1 LFLMKTSKMTKTSVE
16 EMFVLL
22 FIIVW
27 CSSSTVSSTT
37 ISSGTPVDEQRGF
50 NRREHSLSKPYQNTG
65 FNIPFWNFGGSTIV
79 TSDYIRLTPDSPSRQ
94 GFLWNTIP
102 VVMRDWELEVTFS
115 VHGVEKGL
123 FGDGMAIWY
132 AEEPGVLGPV
142 FGSKDMFRGL
152 AVFLDTYT
160 NHQDAHNHAHP
171 YISAM
176 VNNGSLRYDHDR
188 DGTHTQLGGHDSGC
202 TAKFRNKEFPTR
214 ILIRYVGDTLSVYTD
229 ILGKAVW
236 DLCFSVDRV
245 SLPRRYFFG
254 MTAATGDLS
263 DAHDIISVRM
273 FEIEY
278 QRVERAGYDTKG
290 AIPQAEYISAPRDHV
305 EDNPP
310 PSKLSTLKYG
320 FLFIL
325 GLIGIGILVVV
336 GVHFGKTMMEVA
348 FPRGGEHRGQINF
361 KKRKSLLP
369 PDSEGR
375 GKKLKMSY
383 KLKSKEVIV
392 SENNHKVDEDFASRV
407 WTKKLNNETC
417 VTGLLTV
424 ACVHY
429 CWDTEV
435 NVEMP
440 GNMNGILKA
449 GSVSQTFVDHVQA
462 KCQDEEAA
470 ATLASLF
477 EPAELICVK
486 VIDKEMRQFASGKIH
501 TTWLVTTNPADLNA
515 HITPSTLCKHAVIGC
530 AVRSVEEKGY
540 LMDLGFQNVHGFL
553 SFIEARRFYPEN
565 KQLPIGKP
573 MLCTVVEPAAATGG
587 RVVQLSCLNGQLN
600 GTNVPKIEENFPKS
614 LLMPGML
621 CRATVQQHCQQGLI
635 CKLNSDLYGWL
646 SLADSPERRKRAL
659 ANGTM
664 SLHRVVEVMVTCSL
678 PQSSMVGFSSADYL
692 LRRTR
697 LVGRFSFDAKGS
709 LQICKV
715 RRSTPQKVQLI
726 TDSGAIVNVAK
737 CRLRQS
743 VGKKKK
749 KQFTEK
755 YKPATKHRV
764 RMIGMSTLKM
774 VYHGSCLACDV
785 RQPFSKIEEAELGLR
800 VTAKVVRVL
809 DAAVLVKVFHTL
821 DGKID
826 ALHFSDGP
834 VSVGCRGKFTV
845 GQTVPTRVL
854 TIDKDLQRLYLTA
867 KPSLVKSDL
876 PPLSAYTA
884 EAEGNLYDGFV
895 VQFLQ
900 RNAVLIA
907 FYNNVRGVLN
917 ERAFQ
922 LAGYQKQSPKDAY
935 HVGQVVRVLV
945 VRVDVDKQRI
955 DLALPECSARGLQ
968 WMLERSG
975 KVSNSKPE
983 AGVSS
988 KRKLP
993 PFFELL
999 KAEVKASRD
1008 DWLLVELLEYGV
1020 SARLP
1025 SAHLTDS
1032 LTTGHLLL
1040 ASSQVGDKLDVVL
1053 FSSVKGLV
1061 VTAKPSLLHLVRSM
1075 QAPKS
1080 LDDLKCGQLVT
1091 GVLAR
1096 VHPDHGYFVDLPG
1109 NMSALCPK
1117 TKVDWKC
1124 ETDSALLIGAT
1135 VVGRVMTVNPQSG
1148 KLIVNLK
1155 RKKCLLNG
1163 LHTSIALLK
1172 QYLEERELLSQRFR
1186 SVGQSDWKRRLLSEY
1201 QIGQLV
1207 ECRVG
1212 MVVESGLICST
1223 VQDGV
1228 PGIFV
1233 SELLDPH
1240 WNVEYAVGSSLTG
1253 LVVCVNYS
1261 ERCLE
1266 LTSMKQLLANFR
1278 QVAQCR
1284 RRRRPAVGESLTAT
1298 VLVANA
1304 DCVLLSTAGHGL
1316 CYMPARLHYN
1326 DLCLPRFN
1334 NSDKRQLR
1342 VHVQTYTTS
1351 GLCLVSSVRDEQLC
1365 RKLERRL
1372 RSTVS
1377 VQPSDQSG
1385 TAPVIEEKGVAM
1397 AVGRLYSASVLSVDK
1412 RYVHLSI
1419 AGRYRGRIFA
1429 TELEDQFSQDGSEPL
1444 KTIPLGTTVTVKVI
1458 GTKRVQKGG
1467 SLMAE
1472 CTTKSSKL
1480 FSKRNKKSI
1489 IGYKENF
1496 VKGEELNVLVV
1507 KQKRHHFSVVV
1518 NPRWSGEVSFYTVDP
1533 RSAWRNGQLRK
1544 VYVLDVNVEKR
1555 WLKLSALKPAMVELK
1570 ENGHAFGKLFSRD
1583 ADDLSTKLCFS
1594 MLGGA
1599 RGVASLGDICD
1610 DYDHTVE
1617 QWRLLQV
1624 ESYYKLFL
1632 VGKLENNSWHVSL
1645 RPSLTGEN
1653 NAEVNNATIRDPL
1666 YSSTSELAIGNLYRG
1681 FVSKVRHYKKGL
1693 TVLLGHELFGN
1704 VPCELISEC
1713 TDTVRLDQT
1722 FPVGTVVTVKLMS
1735 LDKSSGNLTLSMLS
1749 KDTGL
1754 ADQVPEKCR
1763 KLQCDHSIISSQA
1776 QLVLNKAEES
1786 PVTVPLQA
1794 CSWFESA
1801 SERKKS
1807 SDQKKVQLSEIEEE
1821 IAFDLESTTFSAKT
1835 LIDVSLNTDDNVSDE
1850 MLMVNGKHGALFNAN
1865 DGNQCSL
1872 AASGENDYELEVVAE
1887 REVKS
1892 KLELD
1897 RLDEEEVLKKELML
1911 MDPERPIETVEDY
1924 DRALIASPSSSMLWI
1939 RYMAYFVQCNEIDKA
1954 RSVAS
1959 KALKTIAYNEEKER
1973 FNMWIALMNLENE
1986 YGTGETMDETVRNAL
2001 LVNDQQQVYL
2011 QLLKIYDRS
2020 KKLDAADAVTEVLLK
2035 KYRSQFDVW
2044 ITVGKHFMQTNRAE
2058 KAHAT
2063 MERAM
2068 KSLPFNMHV
2077 DLMSRFAQMEF
2088 KFGGDVERGCT
2099 IFETILN
2106 DHPRRFD
2113 IWLVYVDLI
2122 AKHRSID
2129 EARPLLQRVTSLKM
2143 SAHKMRSFFKKW
2155 LELENRYGTAETVA
2169 EVKNR
2174 ATDYVNNVFSDFDE
2188 LKQDYQ

>member
-1 LFLMKTSKMTKTSVE
+1 M
-16 EMFVLL
+16 
-22 FIIVW
+22 I
-27 CSSSTVSSTT
+27 
-37 ISSGTPVDEQRGF
+37 
-50 NRREHSLSKPYQNTG
+50 
-65 FNIPFWNFGGSTIV
+65 
-79 TSDYIRLTPDSPSRQ
+79 
-94 GFLWNTIP
+94 
-102 VVMRDWELEVTFS
+102 
-115 VHGVEKGL
+115 
-123 FGDGMAIWY
+123 
-132 AEEPGVLGPV
+132 
-142 FGSKDMFRGL
+142 
-152 AVFLDTYT
+152 
-160 NHQDAHNHAHP
+160 
-171 YISAM
+171 
-176 VNNGSLRYDHDR
+176 
-188 DGTHTQLGGHDSGC
+188 
-202 TAKFRNKEFPTR
+202 
-214 ILIRYVGDTLSVYTD
+214 
-229 ILGKAVW
+229 
-236 DLCFSVDRV
+236 
-245 SLPRRYFFG
+245 
-254 MTAATGDLS
+254 
-263 DAHDIISVRM
+263 
-273 FEIEY
+273 
-278 QRVERAGYDTKG
+278 
-290 AIPQAEYISAPRDHV
+290 
-305 EDNPP
+305 
-310 PSKLSTLKYG
+310 
-320 FLFIL
+320 
-325 GLIGIGILVVV
+325 
-336 GVHFGKTMMEVA
+336 EVA
-348 FPRGGEHRGQINF
+348 FPRGGDHRGQINF

-369 PDSEGR
+369 PDLHGR
-375 GKKLKMSY
+375 RKKFKTLD
-383 KLKSKEVIV
+383 KLKSKATTV
-392 SENNHKVDEDFASRV
+392 SENNHKVDDDFASRV

-417 VTGLLTV
+417 VAGLLTV

-449 GSVSQTFVDHVQA
+449 SSVSQSFVDHVQA
-462 KCQDEEAA
+462 KREDEEA

-486 VIDKEMRQFASGKIH
+486 VIDKEMRQFASGKMH

-515 HITPSTLCKHAVIGC
+515 HITPSTLRKHAVIGC

-553 SFIEARRFYPEN
+553 SFAEACRFYPEN

-573 MLCTVVEPAAATGG
+573 ILCTVVEPAAATGG

-600 GTNVPKIEENFPKS
+600 GTDVPKIDENFPKS
-614 LLMPGML
+614 LLMPGLL
-621 CRATVQQHCQQGLI
+621 CRTTVQQHCQQGLI

-646 SLADSPERRKRAL
+646 SLADSPKRRKRAL
-659 ANGTM
+659 ANEQ
-664 SLHRVVEVMVTCSL
+664 SLQGAVELMVTYSL

-697 LVGRFSFDAKGS
+697 LVERFSFDAKGS
-709 LQICKV
+709 LQTCKV
-715 RRSTPQKVQLI
+715 RRSTPEKVQFI
-726 TDSGAIVNVAK
+726 TDSGAIVNVAN
-737 CRLRQS
+737 CRLRKP

-749 KQFTEK
+749 STEK
-755 YKPATKHRV
+755 YKLATKHRV

-785 RQPFSKIEEAELGLR
+785 RQPFSKIDEAAVGLR
-800 VTAKVVRVL
+800 VTAKVVRVS
-809 DAAVLVKVFHTL
+809 DTAALVKVFHTF

-826 ALHFSDGP
+826 ALHFSDGL
-834 VSVGCRGKFTV
+834 VSVGCRAKFVV

-854 TIDKDLQRLYLTA
+854 AVDKDLQRLYLTA
-867 KPSLVKSDL
+867 KRSLVKSDL
-876 PPLSAYTA
+876 PLLSAYTE
-884 EAEGNLYDGFV
+884 EAVGNVYDGFV
-895 VQFLQ
+895 VQLLE
-900 RNAVLIA
+900 RSGVLIG
-907 FYNNVRGVLN
+907 FYNNVRGVLD

-922 LAGYQKQSPKDAY
+922 LAGYQKQSPTDVY

-945 VRVDVDKQRI
+945 VRVDVDKRRI

-968 WMLERSG
+968 WMLGCSG
-975 KVSNSKPE
+975 KVSNSKLE
-983 AGVSS
+983 ADVGQCARAGGS
-988 KRKLP
+988 KRKPP

-999 KAEVKASRD
+999 KAEVKALRD
-1008 DWLLVELLEYGV
+1008 DWLLVELVEYGV

-1040 ASSQVGDKLDVVL
+1040 ASFRVGDKLDVVL
-1053 FSSVKGLV
+1053 FNNVKGLV
-1061 VTAKPSLLHLVRSM
+1061 VTAKPSLLYLMRNM
-1075 QAPKS
+1075 QAPRS

-1096 VHPDHGYFVDLPG
+1096 VHPEHGYFIDLPG

-1117 TKVDWKC
+1117 SKVEWKC
-1124 ETDSALLIGAT
+1124 ETDAGLANLIGAT
-1135 VVGRVMTVNPQSG
+1135 VVGRVMTVNPQAG
-1148 KLIVNLK
+1148 KLIINLK
-1155 RKKCLLNG
+1155 LKKCLLNG

-1186 SVGQSDWKRRLLSEY
+1186 NPSNTDWKRRLLSKY

-1207 ECRVG
+1207 ECTVG
-1212 MVVESGLICST
+1212 MVVESGLICT
-1223 VQDGV
+1223 VEDGV

-1240 WNVEYAVGSSLTG
+1240 WDVEYAVGSSLTG

-1266 LTSMKQLLANFR
+1266 LAAMKQLLANFR
-1278 QVAQCR
+1278 QVALR
-1284 RRRRPAVGESLTAT
+1284 RRRHQPAVGDSLTAT

-1316 CYMPARLHYN
+1316 CYMSARLHYN
-1326 DLCLPRFN
+1326 DFSLPRFKN
-1334 NSDKRQLR
+1334 PDKRQLR
-1342 VHVQTYTTS
+1342 VRVQAYTTS
-1351 GLCLVSSVRDEQLC
+1351 GQCLVSSVRDEQLC
-1365 RKLERRL
+1365 SKIERRL
-1372 RSTVS
+1372 RSAVS
-1377 VQPSDQSG
+1377 VQPSIESG

-1397 AVGRLYSASVLSVDK
+1397 AVGRLYSASVLSVDN
-1412 RYVHLSI
+1412 RYVHLFI

-1429 TELEDQFSQDGSEPL
+1429 TELDDQFLQDGSEPL
-1444 KTIPLGTTVTVKVI
+1444 KTVRLGTTVTVKVI
-1458 GTKRVQKGG
+1458 GTKRIRKGG

-1472 CTTKSSKL
+1472 CTMKSSKL
-1480 FSKRNKKSI
+1480 FSKRNKKTI

-1496 VKGEELNVLVV
+1496 VIGEELNVLVV
-1507 KQKRHHFSVVV
+1507 ERKRHHFNVVV

-1544 VYVLDVNVEKR
+1544 VYVLDVDVEKR

-1570 ENGHAFGKLFSRD
+1570 ENGYTFGKLLSRD
-1583 ADDLSTKLCFS
+1583 DKDLSTKLCFS

-1599 RGVASLGDICD
+1599 RGVASLVDICD
-1610 DYDHTVE
+1610 NYDHAVDK
-1617 QWRLLQV
+1617 WRLLQV
-1624 ESYYKLFL
+1624 ESYYKLFV
-1632 VGKLENNSWHVSL
+1632 VGKLENNFWHVSL

-1653 NAEVNNATIRDPL
+1653 SSEANNATIRMILCILWHLSWQLATYIVVLFRKCCQIGSNVSNWYCRD
-1666 YSSTSELAIGNLYRG
+1666 SE
-1681 FVSKVRHYKKGL
+1681 
-1693 TVLLGHELFGN
+1693 
-1704 VPCELISEC
+1704 
-1713 TDTVRLDQT
+1713 
-1722 FPVGTVVTVKLMS
+1722 
-1735 LDKSSGNLTLSMLS
+1735 
-1749 KDTGL
+1749 DTGL
-1754 ADQVPEKCR
+1754 PDQVPEKCR
-1763 KLQCDHSIISSQA
+1763 KLLQSDDSISSQA

-1786 PVTVPLQA
+1786 PAALPLRA

-1801 SERKKS
+1801 ASKRKKS
-1807 SDQKKVQLSEIEEE
+1807 SGKKKVPLSEIEGE

-1835 LIDVSLNTDDNVSDE
+1835 LIDVSLNADNVSDGT
-1850 MLMVNGKHGALFNAN
+1850 LMVN
-1865 DGNQCSL
+1865 
-1872 AASGENDYELEVVAE
+1872 GENDYELEVAE
-1887 REVKS
+1887 REGKS

-1924 DRALIASPSSSMLWI
+1924 DRALVASPSSSMLWI

-1973 FNMWIALMNLENE
+1973 FNVWIALMNLENE

-2058 KAHAT
+2058 KAHAI

-2068 KSLPFNMHV
+2068 KSLPFNVHV

-2088 KFGGDVERGCT
+2088 KFEGDVERGCT
-2099 IFETILN
+2099 IFENILN

-2113 IWLVYVDLI
+2113 IWLVYVDLM
-2122 AKHRSID
+2122 AKHRNID
-2129 EARPLLQRVTSLKM
+2129 EARPLLRRVTSLKM

-2169 EVKNR
+2169 DVKSR

>member
-1 LFLMKTSKMTKTSVE
+1 MGKTSVE
-16 EMFVLL
+16 AMFVLL
-22 FIIVW
+22 LIIVW
-27 CSSSTVSSTT
+27 CNSFTVSSTT
-37 ISSGTPVDEQRGF
+37 IPSLTPVDEQRGF

-79 TSDYIRLTPDSPSRQ
+79 TSDYVRLTPDSPSRQ

-102 VVMRDWELEVTFS
+102 VVVRDWELEVTFS

-236 DLCFSVDRV
+236 DLCFAVDRV
-245 SLPRRYFFG
+245 SLPKRYFFG

-278 QRVERAGYDTKG
+278 QRVERAGYDTRG
-290 AIPQAEYISAPRDHV
+290 AVPQAEYISAPRDHV

-325 GLIGIGILVVV
+325 GLIGIGILVVAAS
-336 GVHFGKTMMEVA
+336 GKTMIEVA
-348 FPRGGEHRGQINF
+348 FPRGGEHRDQINF

-369 PDSEGR
+369 PDLHGR
-375 GKKLKMSY
+375 RKKFKTLD
-383 KLKSKEVIV
+383 KLKSKEASVP
-392 SENNHKVDEDFASRV
+392 ENNHKVDDDFASRV

-417 VTGLLTV
+417 VAGLLTV

-449 GSVSQTFVDHVQA
+449 GSVSQSFVDHVQA
-462 KCQDEEAA
+462 KREDEEA

-486 VIDKEMRQFASGKIH
+486 VIDKEMRQFASGKMH

-515 HITPSTLCKHAVIGC
+515 HITPSTLRKHAVIGC

-553 SFIEARRFYPEN
+553 SFAEACRFYPEN
-565 KQLPIGKP
+565 KQLQIGKP
-573 MLCTVVEPAAATGG
+573 ILCTVVEPAAATGG
-587 RVVQLSCLNGQLN
+587 RVVQLSCLNSQLN
-600 GTNVPKIEENFPKS
+600 GTDVPKIDENFPKS
-614 LLMPGML
+614 LLMPGLL
-621 CRATVQQHCQQGLI
+621 CRTTVQQHCQQGLI

-646 SLADSPERRKRAL
+646 SLADSPKRRKRAL
-659 ANGTM
+659 ANEQ
-664 SLHRVVEVMVTCSL
+664 SLQGSVELMVTYSL

-697 LVGRFSFDAKGS
+697 LVERFSFDAKGS
-709 LQICKV
+709 LQTCKV
-715 RRSTPQKVQLI
+715 RRSTPEKVQFI
-726 TDSGAIVNVAK
+726 TDSGAIVNVAN
-737 CRLRQS
+737 CRLKKP
-743 VGKKKK
+743 VGKKKNS
-749 KQFTEK
+749 TEK
-755 YKPATKHRV
+755 YKLATKHRV

-774 VYHGSCLACDV
+774 VYHGSCLVCDV
-785 RQPFSKIEEAELGLR
+785 RQPFSKIDEAAVGLR
-800 VTAKVVRVL
+800 VTAKVVRVS
-809 DAAVLVKVFHTL
+809 DTAALVKVFHTF

-826 ALHFSDGP
+826 ALHFSDGL
-834 VSVGCRGKFTV
+834 VSVGCRAKFVV

-854 TIDKDLQRLYLTA
+854 AVDKDLQRLYLTA
-867 KPSLVKSDL
+867 KRSLVKSDL
-876 PPLSAYTA
+876 PLLSDYTA
-884 EAEGNLYDGFV
+884 EAVGNVYDGFV
-895 VQFLQ
+895 VQLLE
-900 RNAVLIA
+900 RGGVLIG
-907 FYNNVRGVLN
+907 FYNNVRGVLD

-922 LAGYQKQSPKDAY
+922 LAGYQKQSPTDVY

-945 VRVDVDKQRI
+945 VRVDVDKRRI

-968 WMLERSG
+968 WMLGCSG
-975 KVSNSKPE
+975 KVSNSKLE
-983 AGVSS
+983 ADVGQCARAGGS
-988 KRKLP
+988 KRKPP

-999 KAEVKASRD
+999 KAEVKALRD
-1008 DWLLVELLEYGV
+1008 DWLLVELVEYGV

-1040 ASSQVGDKLDVVL
+1040 ASFRVGDKLDVVL
-1053 FSSVKGLV
+1053 FNNVKGLV
-1061 VTAKPSLLHLVRSM
+1061 VTAKPSLLHLMRNM
-1075 QAPKS
+1075 QAPRS

-1096 VHPDHGYFVDLPG
+1096 VHPEHGYFIDLPG

-1117 TKVDWKC
+1117 SKVEWKC
-1124 ETDSALLIGAT
+1124 ETDAGIANLIGAT
-1135 VVGRVMTVNPQSG
+1135 VVGRVMTVNSQAG
-1148 KLIVNLK
+1148 KLIINLK
-1155 RKKCLLNG
+1155 LKKCLLNG

-1186 SVGQSDWKRRLLSEY
+1186 NPSNTDWKRRLLSKY

-1207 ECRVG
+1207 ECTVG
-1212 MVVESGLICST
+1212 MVVESGLICT
-1223 VQDGV
+1223 VEDGV

-1240 WNVEYAVGSSLTG
+1240 WNVEYAVGSSLIG

-1266 LTSMKQLLANFR
+1266 LAAMKRLLSNFR
-1278 QVAQCR
+1278 QVALR
-1284 RRRRPAVGESLTAT
+1284 RRRRQPAVGDSLTAT

-1326 DLCLPRFN
+1326 DLSLLRFKN
-1334 NSDKRQLR
+1334 TDKRQLR
-1342 VHVQTYTTS
+1342 VHVQAYTTS
-1351 GLCLVSSVRDEQLC
+1351 GQCLVSSVRDEQFC
-1365 RKLERRL
+1365 SKIERRL

-1377 VQPSDQSG
+1377 VQPSNESG

-1412 RYVHLSI
+1412 RYVHLFI

-1429 TELEDQFSQDGSEPL
+1429 TELDEQFLQDGSEPL
-1444 KTIPLGTTVTVKVI
+1444 KTVRLGTTVTVKVI
-1458 GTKRVQKGG
+1458 GTKRIRKGG

-1472 CTTKSSKL
+1472 CTMKSSKL
-1480 FSKRNKKSI
+1480 FSKRNKKTI

-1496 VKGEELNVLVV
+1496 VVGEELNVLVV
-1507 KQKRHHFSVVV
+1507 ERKRHHFNVVV

-1533 RSAWRNGQLRK
+1533 RSAWCNGQLRK
-1544 VYVLDVNVEKR
+1544 VYVLDVDVEKR

-1570 ENGHAFGKLFSRD
+1570 ENGYAFGKLLSRD
-1583 ADDLSTKLCFS
+1583 DKDLLTKLSFS

-1599 RGVASLGDICD
+1599 RGVASLVDICD
-1610 DYDHTVE
+1610 NYDHAVDK
-1617 QWRLLQV
+1617 WRLLQV
-1624 ESYYKLFL
+1624 ESYYKLFV
-1632 VGKLENNSWHVSL
+1632 VGKLENNFWHVSL
-1645 RPSLTGEN
+1645 RPSLIGEN
-1653 NAEVNNATIRDPL
+1653 SFEANNATIRDDPL
-1666 YSSTSELAIGNLYRG
+1666 YSLASELAVGNVYRG

-1704 VPCELISEC
+1704 VPYGLISEC
-1713 TDTVRLDQT
+1713 TDAVRLDQT
-1722 FPVGTVVTVKLMS
+1722 FPIGTVVTVKVMN
-1735 LDKSSGNLTLSMLS
+1735 LDKSNGNLTLSMLS

-1754 ADQVPEKCR
+1754 PDQVPEKCR
-1763 KLQCDHSIISSQA
+1763 KLLQSDDSISSQA

-1786 PVTVPLQA
+1786 PAALPLRA

-1801 SERKKS
+1801 ASKRKKS
-1807 SDQKKVQLSEIEEE
+1807 SDKKKVPLSEIEGE

-1835 LIDVSLNTDDNVSDE
+1835 LIDVSLNADNVSDGT
-1850 MLMVNGKHGALFNAN
+1850 LMVNGKHGAFIAN
-1865 DGNQCSL
+1865 GNQCSS
-1872 AASGENDYELEVVAE
+1872 AASGENDYELEVAE
-1887 REVKS
+1887 REGKS

-1924 DRALIASPSSSMLWI
+1924 DRALVASPSSSMLWI

-1973 FNMWIALMNLENE
+1973 FNVWIALMNLENE

-2035 KYRSQFDVW
+2035 KYRPQFDVW

-2058 KAHAT
+2058 KAHAI

-2088 KFGGDVERGCT
+2088 KFEGDVERGCT
-2099 IFETILN
+2099 IFENILN

-2113 IWLVYVDLI
+2113 IWLVYVDLM
-2122 AKHRSID
+2122 AKHRNID
-2129 EARPLLQRVTSLKM
+2129 EARPLLRRVTSLKM
-2143 SAHKMRSFFKKW
+2143 SAHKMRNFFKKW

-2169 EVKNR
+2169 DVKSR